1 MKTLCAKGDTYKFFF
16 IHVYIYIKN
25 LLDVESAGDCLL
37 GQIARAFSC
46 LTLTSTFHTLTITPA
61 PHPLT
66 PADLREL
73 RQVPGGAQRLR
84 QGPAEPDAG
93 YLGFLVSC
101 RHHRHPTQHCDAI
114 CQEDFIV
121 SLLLIYYRAQTC
133 NVVYNS
139 ISQLNS
145 LPPLGWVSSFKGLV
159 VDLEE
164 GNLVKLA
171 EDGTV
176 LR

>member
-1 MKTLCAKGDTYKFFF
+1 MYK
-16 IHVYIYIKN
+16 KN
-25 LLDVESAGDCLL
+25 LLNQQVFVRPNCQSV
-37 GQIARAFSC
+37 FMSN
-46 LTLTSTFHTLTITPA
+46 SSFHIPYLNHYTPPP
-61 PHPLT
+61 PHHPT

-101 RHHRHPTQHCDAI
+101 RHRRPTQHCDAI

-121 SLLLIYYRAQTC
+121 SLLLIDYRAQTC